1 MNLPKAY
8 REAMTELLGG
18 EYEAYTACME
28 APNYNGLR
36 VNTNK
41 ISCEAFE
48 KICPFPIRSV
58 PWIEN
63 GYYYDTTDVQP
74 AKHPYYYAGLY
85 YLQEPSAM
93 TPANRLPVTPGDRV
107 LDLCAAPGGKA
118 TELGA
123 KCQGKG
129 ILYAND
135 ISRTRCRALL
145 KNLELAG
152 IGNLYVTN
160 ETPENLARCFP
171 EYFDKILIDAPC
183 SGEGMFRREPAMAA
197 HWEKQGPEFY
207 HKLQKN
213 IVLQAAAMLKKG
225 GMMLYST
232 CTFSPLENEGTVRY
246 LLEQVPEL
254 HPVDMKP
261 YEGFAPGRFGF
272 DSCVR
277 IFPHKMQGEGHFLA
291 LLQKGTS
298 TAEAP
303 RVSDEKNTS
312 PLPPEAEEFFSHVKV
327 RPGTSFRQDKEHLVA
342 LWDHT
347 VPAKGLHY
355 FRSGLYLGQIKKNRF
370 EPSQTLAMYL
380 KKEEFDQVI
389 DLKADD
395 PRTVKYLKGET
406 IESDS
411 DKKGYHL
418 ICVDGYPL
426 GWGKCVNHMIKNK
439 YNPGWR
445 WQ

>member
-1 MNLPKAY
+1 MIFPEEYTKA
-8 REAMTELLGG
+8 MKELLGD
-18 EYEAYTACME
+18 EYKEFMDCME

-41 ISCEAFE
+41 ISCEEFE
-48 KICPFPIRSV
+48 KICPFTVRKV

-63 GYYYDTTDVQP
+63 GYYYDTRLDQP

-93 TPANRLPVTPGDRV
+93 TPANRLPVEPGDRV

-123 KCQGKG
+123 KTKGQG

-145 KNLELAG
+145 KNLELMG
-152 IGNLYVTN
+152 IGNLFVTN
-160 ETPENLARCFP
+160 ETPENLAERFP

-183 SGEGMFRREPAMAA
+183 SGEGMFRREPSMVG

-213 IVLQAAAMLKKG
+213 IVTNAAAMLKEG

-232 CTFSPLENEGTVRY
+232 CTFSELENEGTIQY
-246 LLEQVPEL
+246 LLEQVPEM
-254 HPVDMKP
+254 HVVEMKP
-261 YEGFAPGRFGF
+261 YEGFAPGRNGL
-272 DSCVR
+272 DKTVR
-277 IFPHKMQGEGHFLA
+277 IFPHKMQGEGHYLA
-291 LLQKGTS
+291 LLQKG
-298 TAEAP
+298 EAKSQ
-303 RVSDEKNTS
+303 VYTDKKENTD
-312 PLPPEAEEFFSHVKV
+312 PVPAEAEEFFSHMKI
-327 RPGTSFRQDKEHLVA
+327 RPGTEFHRDKEHLVA
-342 LWDHT
+342 YWDHT
-347 VPAKGLHY
+347 TPERGLHY
-355 FRSGLYLGQIKKNRF
+355 FRTGLYLGQIKKNRF

-380 KKEEFDQVI
+380 KKDDFDQVI
-389 DLKADD
+389 DLPASD
-395 PRTVKYLKGET
+395 PRVIKYLKGET
-406 IESDS
+406 IEAESTG
-411 DKKGYHL
+411 KGYHL
-418 ICVDGYPL
+418 VCVDGYPL
-426 GWGKCVNHMIKNK
+426 GWGKYTNHMLKNK

-445 WQ
+445 WM

>member
-1 MNLPKAY
+1 MELPKLY
-8 REAMTELLGG
+8 QDAMKQLLGG
-18 EYEAYTACME
+18 EYEQFLACME

-41 ISCEAFE
+41 ISCEEFE
-48 KICPFPIRSV
+48 KICPFQITKV

-63 GYYYDTTDVQP
+63 GYYYDTRVDQP
-74 AKHPYYYAGLY
+74 AKHPYYFAGLY

-93 TPANRLPVTPGDRV
+93 TPANRLPIQPGDRV

-123 KCQGKG
+123 KTKGQG

-145 KNLELAG
+145 KNLELNG

-160 ETPENLARCFP
+160 ETPENLAERFP

-183 SGEGMFRREPAMAA
+183 SGEGMFRREPSMVP

-213 IVLQAAAMLKKG
+213 IVCSTAAMLKNG

-232 CTFSPLENEGTVRY
+232 CTFSELENEGTIRY
-246 LLEQVPEL
+246 LLKECPDL
-254 HPVDMKP
+254 HLIDIKP
-261 YEGFAPGRFGF
+261 YEGFCPGL
-272 DSCVR
+272 DELDKTVR
-277 IFPHKMQGEGHFLA
+277 IFPHKMKGEGHFLA
-291 LLQKGTS
+291 LLQKGVKNDES
-298 TAEAP
+298 QVECVKNNDPVPAEAQ
-303 RVSDEKNTS
+303 
-312 PLPPEAEEFFSHVKV
+312 EFFAHVKI
-327 RPGTSFRQDKEHLVA
+327 RPGSNFHRDKEHLVA
-342 LWDHT
+342 YFDHT
-347 VPAKGLHY
+347 KPQKGLHY
-355 FRSGLYLGQIKKNRF
+355 FRTGLYLGQIKKNRF

-380 KKEEFDQVI
+380 KKEEFDQII

-395 PRTVKYLKGET
+395 PRVVKYLKGET
-406 IESDS
+406 IQAES
-411 DKKGYHL
+411 KGKGYHL

-426 GWGKCVNHMIKNK
+426 GWGKYANGLVKNK

-445 WQ
+445 WM

>member
-1 MNLPKAY
+1 MIFPEEYTKA
-8 REAMTELLGG
+8 MKELLGD
-18 EYEAYTACME
+18 EYKEFMDCME

-41 ISCEAFE
+41 ISCEEFE
-48 KICPFPIRSV
+48 KICPFTVRKV

-63 GYYYDTTDVQP
+63 GYYYDTRLDQP

-93 TPANRLPVTPGDRV
+93 TPANRLPVEPGDRV

-123 KCQGKG
+123 KTKGQG

-145 KNLELAG
+145 KNLELMG
-152 IGNLYVTN
+152 IGNLFVTN
-160 ETPENLARCFP
+160 ETPENLAERFP

-183 SGEGMFRREPAMAA
+183 SGEGMFRREPSMVG

-213 IVLQAAAMLKKG
+213 IVTNAAAMLKKG

-232 CTFSPLENEGTVRY
+232 CTFSELENEGTIQY
-246 LLEQVPEL
+246 LLEQVPEM
-254 HPVDMKP
+254 HVVEMKP
-261 YEGFAPGRFGF
+261 YECFAPGRNGL
-272 DSCVR
+272 DKTVR
-277 IFPHKMQGEGHFLA
+277 IFPHKMQGEGHYLA
-291 LLQKGTS
+291 LLQKG
-298 TAEAP
+298 EAKSQ
-303 RVSDEKNTS
+303 VYTDKKENTD
-312 PLPPEAEEFFSHVKV
+312 PVPAEAEEFFSHMKI
-327 RPGTSFRQDKEHLVA
+327 RPGTEFHRDKEHLVA
-342 LWDHT
+342 YWDHT
-347 VPAKGLHY
+347 TPERGLHY
-355 FRSGLYLGQIKKNRF
+355 FRTGLYLGQIKKNRF

-380 KKEEFDQVI
+380 KKDDFDQVI
-389 DLKADD
+389 DLPASD
-395 PRTVKYLKGET
+395 PRVIKYLKGET
-406 IESDS
+406 IEAESTG
-411 DKKGYHL
+411 KGYHL
-418 ICVDGYPL
+418 VCVDGYPL
-426 GWGKCVNHMIKNK
+426 GWGKYTNHMLKNK

-445 WQ
+445 WM

>member
-1 MNLPKAY
+1 MELPIAY
-8 REAMTELLGG
+8 QEAMRELLGE
-18 EYEAYTACME
+18 EYEAFTATM
-28 APNYNGLR
+28 AMPNYNGLR

-41 ISCEAFE
+41 ISCEEFE
-48 KICPFPIRSV
+48 KICPFSIRPV

-63 GYYYDTTDVQP
+63 GYYYDTLKDQP

-93 TPANRLPVTPGDRV
+93 TPANRLPVEPGDRV

-123 KCQGKG
+123 KCRGRG

-145 KNLELAG
+145 KNLELMG

-160 ETPENLARCFP
+160 ETPENLAQRFP

-183 SGEGMFRREPAMAA
+183 SGEGMFRREPAMIG

-207 HKLQKN
+207 HNLQKN
-213 IVLQAAAMLKKG
+213 IVVNAATMLKEG

-232 CTFSPLENEGTVRY
+232 CTFSKLENEGTINY
-246 LLEQVPEL
+246 LLNEVPEL
-254 HPVDMKP
+254 HPVPIKS
-261 YEGFAPGRFGF
+261 YEGFASGLDGYG
-272 DSCVR
+272 DCVR
-277 IFPHKMQGEGHFLA
+277 IFPHRMNGEGHFLA
-291 LLQKGTS
+291 LLQKGEKQDK
-298 TAEAP
+298 AEPQDAENI
-303 RVSDEKNTS
+303 SA
-312 PLPPEAEEFFSHVKV
+312 LPPEAEEFFEHVKV
-327 RPGTSFRQDKEHLVA
+327 RPGTAFRREKEHLVA

-347 VPAKGLHY
+347 APERGLHY
-355 FRSGLYLGQIKKNRF
+355 FRTGLYLGQIKKNRF
-370 EPSQTLAMYL
+370 EPSQALAMFL
-380 KKEEFDQVI
+380 KKDEFDQIV

-395 PRTVKYLKGET
+395 PRVIKYLKGET
-406 IESDS
+406 IETDS
-411 DKKGYHL
+411 DQKGYHL

-426 GWGKCVNHMIKNK
+426 GWGKVVNHMIKNK